1 MNSDDMKK
9 LDLVSREL
17 QRKDNMTRLSR
28 EAGHTLS
35 AAAEDVAQRGS
46 MRGGIVGGRPDG
58 TMSPY
63 SGPVELVRNAITDA
77 RNIIDNF
84 EKSTIELESKVAQLS
99 AQLDN
104 ERHARR
110 EMEKMIAQIVELVG
124 HK

>member
-17 QRKDNMTRLSR
+17 QRKDNMRVLQ
-28 EAGHTLS
+28 
-35 AAAEDVAQRGS
+35 AAPPRP
-46 MRGGIVGGRPDG
+46 GGVVGGRPDG
-58 TMSPY
+58 TMDPY
-63 SGPVELVRNAITDA
+63 QGPVELVRNAITDA